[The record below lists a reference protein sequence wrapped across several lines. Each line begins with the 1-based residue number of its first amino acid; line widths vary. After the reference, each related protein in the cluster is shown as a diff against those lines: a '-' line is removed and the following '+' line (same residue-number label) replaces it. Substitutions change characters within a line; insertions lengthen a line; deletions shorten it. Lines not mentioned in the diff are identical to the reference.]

1 MFSNN
6 KFYENETVDG
16 DAYYRLVRY
25 TCIPQL
31 KAINQPPIGGPT
43 GTLDKI
49 KWQQDGARVHRT
61 KKVLGLLDGQFGEN
75 VIGMDS
81 YRGQDWP
88 ARSPDLNPLDF
99 FCWGYL
105 KSKVF
110 SPMPADIDALKA
122 RIRQEVA
129 DLDPAMIKRACLDV
143 KTRCE
148 KLIAAN
154 GSYIE

>member
-1 MFSNN
+1 MFLGLHSSGKTFGL

-31 KAINQPPIGGPT
+31 KAINQPTIGGPT

-99 FCWGYL
+99 FAG
-105 KSKVF
+105 
-110 SPMPADIDALKA
+110 A
-122 RIRQEVA
+122 
-129 DLDPAMIKRACLDV
+129 
-143 KTRCE
+143 T
-148 KLIAAN
+148 
-154 GSYIE
+154 